1 MTPESLAR
9 LHALAFDDT
18 PRPWSAAEF
27 ARLLIEPTTL
37 LVALPDG
44 FALGRAAA
52 GEAELLTLAIHP
64 DARRRGHGTA
74 LLEHFETAAAQAR
87 AEAVL
92 IEVAVTNAAAR
103 ALYARAGYAQV
114 GRRPGYYVRR
124 SAPPVDALVL
134 RKAVS
139 GTPRA
144 TVEIWLTP
152 GA

>member
-18 PRPWSAAEF
+18 PRPWTASEF
-27 ARLLIEPTTL
+27 ARLIAAPTTL
-37 LVALPDG
+37 FVSVADG

-52 GEAELLTLAIHP
+52 GEAELLTLAVRP
-64 DARRRGHGTA
+64 DARRRGHGA
-74 LLEHFETAAAQAR
+74 YLLGQFEAAAATAG

-103 ALYARAGYAQV
+103 ALYARAGYAPV

-134 RKAVS
+134 RKAVGVPS
-139 GTPRA
+139 DAAGKP
-144 TVEIWLTP
+144 LTP
-152 GA
+152 SGR